1 MTVALRDS
9 RGGIQT
15 RCLGALL
22 LWLLPVA
29 GYGQAGSSTAP
40 EAKAILMRMAE
51 HIAGLQRFSF
61 DVRASYDTL
70 QPSKQKIE
78 FNEKR
83 RYVIARPDRFRV
95 DVEESDGTQQT
106 LVFDGKDITVLT
118 PSRNVYAQV
127 AKPGTVD
134 DALVFFVRDLRMRV
148 PLALLLVTTAPQ
160 ELARRTQSVE
170 LIEKTQLLGTPS
182 FHIAG
187 RTATVDYQIWIS
199 DRDKPLPQR
208 LVLTYR
214 QSPGQPQ
221 FRAQFLDWNTNP
233 PLTDT
238 AFVVSPPAG
247 AQKIPFLAQVPRSAG
262 KPRTSSE
269 SKKSGEKK

>member
-1 MTVALRDS
+1 MTVAACEARSAAQLHWLS
-9 RGGIQT
+9 
-15 RCLGALL
+15 ALL
-22 LWLLPVA
+22 LLVLPIA
-29 GYGQAGSSTAP
+29 GFGQPASSIAP
-40 EAKAILMRMAE
+40 DAKAVLMRMAE
-51 HIAGLQRFSF
+51 HMAGLQRFSF

-78 FNEKR
+78 FNETR

-95 DVEESDGTQQT
+95 DVEESDGTRQT
-106 LVFDGKDITVLT
+106 LVFDGKYITVVT

-127 AKPGTVD
+127 AKPGTMD
-134 DALVFFVRDLRMRV
+134 DALVFFVRDLHMRV

-182 FHIAG
+182 FHVAG

-199 DRDKPLPQR
+199 DSDKPLPLR

-214 QSPGQPQ
+214 NSPGQPQ

-233 PLTDT
+233 QLTDT
-238 AFVVSPPAG
+238 TFVVNPPAG

-262 KPRTSSE
+262 KPRVTSE